1 MPTAFLYR
9 FILLLAGFS
18 LIATNAAWSQPKA
31 KKNRIL
37 FLLDASSSMTLPW
50 SGQNNR
56 FDVASNILLNIVDS
70 IYAINNEVEF
80 AVRCYG
86 TTYPAQLK
94 NCTDTRLEV
103 PFNIQNANQI
113 KTRLRNIQALGFSP
127 IAYSLMQASL
137 NELSLDATYDYSIIL
152 INDGGESCGGNVC
165 ETFQRFLQNRI
176 KITPYIIG
184 LDQNEQL
191 KTYYACIGNYLPV
204 MKPDDIPV
212 AIQTIVD
219 AHRPILDK
227 PKSLNLKTQFSNTPM
242 VKDSAQVV
250 PMVSP
255 PIVRPTEII
264 PGYLFLMPYPRKT
277 GQRVVLKAVS
287 SDYPRS
293 KVIISWPLD
302 EPKPKPQPAVARVT
316 EVIPVLKMIARVSVP
331 ITKPQPEARF
341 RKAPAIPVVRFGFAS
356 EQPRDSQVFRRLLAV
371 GYVKQKTSGFAMK
384 GKAFKPARREKVIVR
399 YEPEVKRD
407 TTVYPPLRMAAFP
420 IRKSTGAWSKAS
432 AKKTKREKV
441 LIRFEAPEKLPELK
455 AMLNL
460 PYPKRVSYAYALPK
474 SAPIK
479 LRREKVY
486 IRIEG
491 LAAAKP
497 PKKDTLAAKPPRKAL
512 PGDVEF
518 KVKTET
524 AMETQVQVFFEG
536 PNGKTYP
543 KYKPMI
549 QVIDRATKTPV
560 DTFKRDMKG
569 ESPLAQPARE
579 GNYDFVVLGS
589 NNIYANNVRLEANQL
604 NKVYIKV
611 HEGSLYF
618 TYMGDRAKVVPYKAV
633 VNRRF
638 AEGATIYQ
646 NCSDVFYYE
655 PGTYYV
661 EITTV
666 PVTKHVVYMDFEAQY
681 EIQVAQPGSLQITA
695 SDARGKVMLQQPLG
709 DDFATFLTTNVSG
722 NPEEQRFEMQP
733 GSYRIIYPVDPK
745 FPDRG
750 TKTKLFRVDS
760 NRETLLDLD

>member
-1 MPTAFLYR
+1 MPAAFLYR
-9 FILLLAGFS
+9 FFLLAVGLCLLPAS
-18 LIATNAAWSQPKA
+18 ETWSQNKA

-37 FLLDASSSMTLPW
+37 FLLDASSSMTLSW
-50 SGQNNR
+50 SAQNSR

-137 NELSLDATYDYSIIL
+137 NELSIDAAYDYSIIL

-184 LDQNEQL
+184 LDQNDQL
-191 KTYYACIGNYLPV
+191 KAYYDCIGNYLPV
-204 MKPDDIPV
+204 VKSEDIPV

-219 AHRPILDK
+219 AHRPLLDK
-227 PKSLNLKTQFSNTPM
+227 PKTLNITTQFSNTPL
-242 VKDSAQVV
+242 VKDTVKAVA
-250 PMVSP
+250 MVSP
-255 PIVRPTEII
+255 PIERPTEII
-264 PGYLFLMPYPRKT
+264 PGYLALMPYPRKT
-277 GQRVVLKAVS
+277 GQRVIMKGLSYEYERA
-287 SDYPRS
+287 
-293 KVIISWPLD
+293 KVIISWPLE
-302 EPKPKPQPAVARVT
+302 EPKPIPKPAVVRAT
-316 EVIPVLKMIARVSVP
+316 EVIPFLKMIARASVLP
-331 ITKPQPEARF
+331 SKNQFEARS
-341 RKAPAIPVVRFGFAS
+341 RKAPVLPVIRLGFAS
-356 EQPRDSQVFRRLLAV
+356 EQPRDTQVFRKLLPERFPL
-371 GYVKQKTSGFAMK
+371 QRSSGLALK
-384 GKAFKPARREKVIVR
+384 GKIFKLARREKVIVR
-399 YEPEVKRD
+399 YVAEVKRD
-407 TTVYPPLRMAAFP
+407 TMVYPPLRMATFP
-420 IRKSTGAWSKAS
+420 FQKSTGSWSKAVI
-432 AKKTKREKV
+432 KKTKREKV
-441 LIRFEAPEKLPELK
+441 LIRLEAPEKLPELK
-455 AMLNL
+455 ALLNL

-479 LRREKVY
+479 LRKEKVI

-491 LAAAKP
+491 LASAKP
-497 PKKDTLAAKPPRKAL
+497 IKKDTLAVKPPKKVL

-524 AMETQVQVFFEG
+524 ALETQVQVFFEG

-549 QVIDRATKTPV
+549 QVIDRASKTPV

-569 ESPLAQPARE
+569 ESPLPQPARE

-618 TYMGDRAKVVPYKAV
+618 TFMGDRAKVVPYKAV

-661 EITTV
+661 EITTL

-695 SDARGKVMLQQPLG
+695 SEARGKVMLQQPLG
-709 DDFATFLTTNVSG
+709 DDFATFLTTNVTG
-722 NPEEQRFEMQP
+722 NIEEQRFEMQP

-750 TKTKLFRVDS
+750 TKTKIFRVDS

>member
-1 MPTAFLYR
+1 MPAAVLYR
-9 FILLLAGFS
+9 FLFLAAGLFLLPVS
-18 LIATNAAWSQPKA
+18 ETWSQSKT

-37 FLLDASSSMTLPW
+37 FLLDASSSMSLSW
-50 SGQNNR
+50 SAQNSR

-103 PFNIQNANQI
+103 PFNIQNAHQI
-113 KTRLRNIQALGFSP
+113 KTRLRNIKALGFSP

-137 NELSLDATYDYSIIL
+137 NELSIDAAYDYSIIL

-191 KTYYACIGNYLPV
+191 KAYYDCIGNYLPV
-204 MKPDDIPV
+204 VKSEDIPV

-227 PKSLNLKTQFSNTPM
+227 PKILNLTTQFSNTPL
-242 VKDSAQVV
+242 VKDTVKAVA
-250 PMVSP
+250 MVSP
-255 PIVRPTEII
+255 PIERPTEII
-264 PGYLFLMPYPRKT
+264 PGYLALMPYPRKT
-277 GQRVVLKAVS
+277 AQRVPLKGLSYELKRA
-287 SDYPRS
+287 
-293 KVIISWPLD
+293 KVIISWPME
-302 EPKPKPQPAVARVT
+302 EPKPIPKPAVARTT
-316 EVIPVLKMIARVSVP
+316 EVIPFLKMIARVSRTP
-331 ITKPQPEARF
+331 SKHQIEARS
-341 RKAPAIPVVRFGFAS
+341 RKNPVIPVIRLGFAS
-356 EQPRDSQVFRRLLAV
+356 EQPRDSQVFRRLLPV
-371 GYVKQKTSGFAMK
+371 GYPKQTLNGLTMK
-384 GKAFKPARREKVIVR
+384 GKTFKPARREKVIVR

-407 TTVYPPLRMAAFP
+407 TSVYPALRMAALP
-420 IRKSTGAWSKAS
+420 VRKPSGAWSKAVT
-432 AKKTKREKV
+432 KKAKREKV

-455 AMLNL
+455 ALLNL

-479 LRREKVY
+479 LRKEKVI

-491 LAAAKP
+491 VASSKP
-497 PKKDTLAAKPPRKAL
+497 VKKDTLAAKPPKKAL

-524 AMETQVQVFFEG
+524 ALETQVQVFFEG

-549 QVIDRATKTPV
+549 QVIDRGTKTPV

-569 ESPLAQPARE
+569 ESPLPQPARE

-618 TYMGDRAKVVPYKAV
+618 TFMGDRAKVVPYKAV

-661 EITTV
+661 EITTL

-681 EIQVAQPGSLQITA
+681 EIQVAQPGSMQITA
-695 SDARGKVMLQQPLG
+695 TEARGKVMLQQPLG
-709 DDFATFLTTNVSG
+709 DDFATFLTTNITG
-722 NPEEQRFEMQP
+722 NTEEQRFEMQP

-750 TKTKLFRVDS
+750 TKTKIFRVDS